1 MHESRK
7 TLIAGAHVQGV
18 WCNLHSYDN
27 VQIQEENFILS
38 LFVCTDYAH
47 HCLAISSFHKYVF
60 KKIQMISFDYLFPHT
75 VHKNGVLISKANDQ
89 FSTLVEEWFILL
101 HLQLSERMSSIECA
115 VVHVYSQFI
124 FSLIFQCKKKAAD
137 FLIGSV
143 MMLLVLTAKC
153 FSTIM
158 FDFKGKSLS

>member
-1 MHESRK
+1 MKVERLLLQVPMYKECDVISIPMIMCKYKRK
-7 TLIAGAHVQGV
+7 TSFYRCSFAQTMHIIVLQF
-18 WCNLHSYDN
+18 
-27 VQIQEENFILS
+27 Q
-38 LFVCTDYAH
+38 
-47 HCLAISSFHKYVF
+47 FHKYVF